1 MSSPYALTTDIQDGI
16 AVITIDL
23 PNEPVNK
30 FNRAVKAE
38 FVTLFDRLERD
49 LNIRAAVLLSG
60 KKDTWIAG
68 ADIDE
73 FLELETAA
81 DAERMSHDGQL
92 LLDSVER
99 MRTPLVCA
107 IHGACLGGA
116 VELAL
121 ASAYR
126 IATDH
131 PKTILA
137 LPEVQLGLI
146 PGAGGTQ
153 RLPRLIGIRAALDM
167 ILTGKNIRAK
177 KAYQTGLI
185 DELVHPAILTDIAIR
200 RARDIAD
207 GTRKHERHRSGVT
220 GFLLEE
226 NPAGRRVVL
235 KKAREETLKKTHGHY
250 PAPLAAIDAVAAGY
264 SGGASHGFREESR
277 LFGEMAASSVSK
289 ELIYLFYAT
298 SALKK
303 DPGVSVEEG
312 QSPPVVMPINKL
324 GVLGAG
330 FMGSGI
336 AAVAVQQD
344 IPVRMRD
351 ADHGRVAKGYAAV
364 RDILKERLTRKQIT
378 RQQFTD
384 MMSLLG
390 GTIDYSGF
398 GNADL
403 VIEAVFED
411 LDVKHQVLR
420 EVEAVLKPEAIFA
433 SNTSTIP
440 IAQIAT
446 ASSSPDRVLGMHFFS
461 PVHKMPLLEVIVT
474 HETDRDVI
482 ASAVAFGKTLGKT
495 VIVVR
500 DGPGFYVNRI
510 LTPYINEAGR
520 LLDQGASI
528 DSVDKALVDFGFP
541 VGPVTLVD
549 EVGLDVASKAGKIM
563 HDAFGDRF
571 SPAQSVQAVVAS
583 GRLGRKSKKGFYLYD
598 DEGKKGEVDESV
610 YQLLTPAA
618 RETPP
623 SAGAEPRARPE
634 FPANEIQ
641 QRTVLP
647 MLNEAVRCL
656 EEGVIR
662 SPRDGDVG
670 AVYGFGFPPFRGG
683 PFRYID
689 SIGQEEVVRQLEEL
703 NDRFPGRYEPAEL
716 LVGMARRKTRFHG
729 ERP

>member
-1 MSSPYALTTDIQDGI
+1 MSNPYALRTDVQDSV

-23 PNEPVNK
+23 PNEPLNK
-30 FNRAVKAE
+30 FNRAVKDE
-38 FVTLFDRLERD
+38 FVALFDRLERD

-60 KKDTWIAG
+60 KKDSWIAG

-73 FLELETAA
+73 FLELKTAA
-81 DAERMSHDGQL
+81 EAERLSHDGQL
-92 LLDSVER
+92 LLDSIER

-116 VELAL
+116 LEVAL

-131 PKTILA
+131 PKTVLA

-153 RLPRLIGIRAALDM
+153 RLPRLIGVRAALDM
-167 ILTGKNIRAK
+167 ILTGKNVRAK
-177 KAYQTGLI
+177 KAYQTGLV
-185 DELVHPAILTDIAIR
+185 DELVHPAILRDIAVR
-200 RARDIAD
+200 RARDIAE

-220 GFLLEE
+220 GFLLDE
-226 NPAGRRVVL
+226 NPAGRRVVM
-235 KKAREETLKKTHGHY
+235 KKAREETLKKTRGHY

-264 SGGASHGFREESR
+264 SGGASHGYREESR
-277 LFGEMAASSVSK
+277 LFGEMAVSDVSK
-289 ELIYLFYAT
+289 QLIYLFYAT
-298 SALKK
+298 TALKK
-303 DPGVSVEEG
+303 DPGVSVREG
-312 QSPPVVMPINKL
+312 QAAPRIIPIEKL
-324 GVLGAG
+324 GILGAG

-336 AAVAVQQD
+336 ASVAVQQGLL
-344 IPVRMRD
+344 VRMRD
-351 ADHGRVAKGYAAV
+351 ADHGRVARGFSAV
-364 RDILKERLTRKQIT
+364 RDILKERLSRKQIT
-378 RQQFTD
+378 RVEFAD

-390 GTIDYSGF
+390 GTTDYSGF
-398 GNADL
+398 ANTDL

-411 LDVKHQVLR
+411 LDVKHEVLR
-420 EVEAVLKPEAIFA
+420 EVEGVLKPQAIFA

-446 ASSSPDRVLGMHFFS
+446 ASSTPERVLGMHFFS

-474 HETDRDVI
+474 PETDRDVI
-482 ASAVAFGKTLGKT
+482 ATAVAFGKRLGKT

-528 DSVDKALVDFGFP
+528 DAVDKALVDFGFP

-571 SPAQSVQAVVAS
+571 SPAQSVQAVVGS
-583 GRLGRKSKKGFYLYD
+583 GRFGRKSKKGFYVYD
-598 DEGKKGEVDESV
+598 EEGKKGEVDESV
-610 YQLLTPAA
+610 YQLLTPVA
-618 RETPP
+618 RETPA
-623 SAGAEPRARPE
+623 SAGAETRPRPE
-634 FPANEIQ
+634 FPVMEIQ
-641 QRTVLP
+641 QRTILP

-662 SPRDGDVG
+662 SPRDGDIG

-689 SIGQEEVVRQLEEL
+689 SLGADEVVRQLEEL
-703 NDRFPGRYEPAEL
+703 NDRFPGRYAPAEL
-716 LVGMARRKTRFHG
+716 LLAMARRKERFHP
-729 ERP
+729 EQ